1 VPRTK
6 KGLSGSELR
15 RARQAFDTG
24 RIGKRT
30 RVGKIAYQ
38 AMHTRGRK
46 SEEQQAAL
54 AAVGYPGY

>member
-1 VPRTK
+1 MSNVRQR
-6 KGLSGSELR
+6 LSAYELR
-15 RARQAFDTG
+15 RARQAFDEG
-24 RIGKRT
+24 RIDRRT
-30 RVGKIAYQ
+30 RVGRMALE